1 MGARGLPIFERD
13 RVVARGKGCSRGLM
27 HSSSGRI
34 YDFREDEE
42 ITMFIAMVGCGIM
55 VGKRCKC
62 CYVDGYKVKED
73 LEKEDREINR

>member
-1 MGARGLPIFERD
+1 MIF
-13 RVVARGKGCSRGLM
+13 A
-27 HSSSGRI
+27 I
-34 YDFREDEE
+34 EDEE